1 MVKADVKRDYYAD
14 LDLPPTA
21 DAEDIKRQFRL
32 LAKQFHPDRNPGREV
47 EVLPKFQAVQA
58 AHEILSDPVEKAKY
72 DAARAKLT
80 GRNTA
85 SNYTSEPYGFARSAS
100 YRTSTATPQFP
111 FPPPPKTKDKRPQF
125 PSPTPKSQTSS
136 GAEKFN
142 AFTRGAP
149 QSWDRARFDDA
160 RAEAARV
167 FPNMRPSPTAP
178 PVPPRTP
185 RQAPTAPKPSSSSDI
200 PHASNMPPPGFPGLS
215 RTQSARR
222 QGYTAGSHGGDEAP
236 APRSAYSYVRGDRT
250 AGTGS
255 HGYVPDDHMR
265 SPPVSRVRPA
275 VSPLRHTKSSDY
287 EMRSDSFGGSRPS
300 SKYAGVSGERTDI
313 HGDGLH
319 RSASVRNS
327 PVDPRWDDRG
337 PFGRS
342 SARFDHP
349 PRHRSE
355 SPGMKPNGIHADF
368 SSDTS
373 SSEDEALNMNARPK
387 AVPRPRTKP
396 GLNPFGRTV
405 DPNPGLTG
413 QFPNTNYTRIVD
425 ENQYKYPPPDSR
437 EPAQKPFSAP
447 EAAKSNGTPTFGGNS
462 GNQDGPKYA
471 PSPRNPFHY
480 PWLEKTPPGRP
491 APKGTCFNGLPS
503 WAVPSSIFPQK
514 TPPQREKQEMKD
526 DKARHPPSSSP
537 FHTSGMVA
545 NPRSSHDNGPSN
557 VQSKFSADEWHDKV
571 TVEDFLRPTDPQM
584 RKPSPSKTSRAG
596 SKSTA
601 TRARGLSRGPDAES
615 SSSSDSV
622 SGGFTPQRGS
632 GSDGDHH
639 DKSTAFQQGKLPK
652 DWAAKAKTAATEPP
666 PTGAAQR
673 ARNSPANGARNRNVF
688 VEDEE
693 DVMDLDDTP
702 AGSGKQEAN
711 HVGHQPNTEALRPSS
726 EKWSINEGVDLKA
739 FTQQAPFAPASTGL
753 KDMGDIATHL
763 PFESRP
769 AASVDAGGKAAA
781 RLRALNLPKPPKPVV
796 PPAVDRLDQANWLQY
811 VENMKVYMR
820 EWNRFNAKMIEHF
833 RIRQDRIGETMAPN
847 WISMRGDG
855 PDADSVDGLTG
866 DAAKNSH
873 EAGYAAYMQWLKDDA
888 QCRAWWDHAHDEH
901 MKCLEDLGRVRE
913 AAKRNLRP
921 V

>member
-1 MVKADVKRDYYAD
+1 
-14 LDLPPTA
+14 
-21 DAEDIKRQFRL
+21 
-32 LAKQFHPDRNPGREV
+32 
-47 EVLPKFQAVQA
+47 
-58 AHEILSDPVEKAKY
+58 
-72 DAARAKLT
+72 
-80 GRNTA
+80 
-85 SNYTSEPYGFARSAS
+85 
-100 YRTSTATPQFP
+100 
-111 FPPPPKTKDKRPQF
+111 
-125 PSPTPKSQTSS
+125 
-136 GAEKFN
+136 
-142 AFTRGAP
+142 
-149 QSWDRARFDDA
+149 
-160 RAEAARV
+160 
-167 FPNMRPSPTAP
+167 MRPSPTAP

-462 GNQDGPKYA
+462 GNQDGP
-471 PSPRNPFHY
+471 N
-480 PWLEKTPPGRP
+480 
-491 APKGTCFNGLPS
+491 
-503 WAVPSSIFPQK
+503 
-514 TPPQREKQEMKD
+514 
-526 DKARHPPSSSP
+526 
-537 FHTSGMVA
+537 
-545 NPRSSHDNGPSN
+545 HDNGPSN

-833 RIRQDRIGETMAPN
+833 RIRQGRIGETMAPN

>member
-85 SNYTSEPYGFARSAS
+85 SNYTSDPYGFARSAS

-462 GNQDGPKYA
+462 GNQDGP
-471 PSPRNPFHY
+471 N
-480 PWLEKTPPGRP
+480 
-491 APKGTCFNGLPS
+491 
-503 WAVPSSIFPQK
+503 
-514 TPPQREKQEMKD
+514 
-526 DKARHPPSSSP
+526 
-537 FHTSGMVA
+537 
-545 NPRSSHDNGPSN
+545 HDNGPSN

-833 RIRQDRIGETMAPN
+833 RIRQGRIGETMAPN